1 MTSKYHSG
9 KSTSIKVSSKI
20 FEHGKQ
26 ILEKIQVE
34 YPMLDNGSYCY
45 FFNRA
50 PACEYAINLLDRARE
65 CLLMGTARGGGEEA
79 ANEILNDIAVLQTVT
94 DRDTQENLLSLLFI
108 FEAGD
113 EQLARRVYKLTEE

>member
-1 MTSKYHSG
+1 
-9 KSTSIKVSSKI
+9 
-20 FEHGKQ
+20 
-26 ILEKIQVE
+26 
-34 YPMLDNGSYCY
+34 
-45 FFNRA
+45 
-50 PACEYAINLLDRARE
+50 
-65 CLLMGTARGGGEEA
+65 MGTARGGGEEA